1 MIAAQSID
9 AAVSALRAGQ
19 TVILPTD
26 TVYGLCVDPYH
37 EAPIRRLL
45 RQKKRPKEIPV
56 ALVASDLEVILDA
69 VPELRGRAAVM
80 ARAILP
86 GPYTLVL
93 PNPARR
99 YRWLTG
105 TRPDTIGVR
114 IPDLPAEAK
123 TALDGF
129 GAVAMTSANVHGGPD
144 PARVDD
150 IPEEMLRAA
159 AVVVDAGVLPDG
171 RTEQGIPSPLGC
183 GARSGIRAGS
193 ASSRAPRRGGCG
205 TPCPARPS

>member
-1 MIAAQSID
+1 VIATQSVDTAIAA
-9 AAVSALRAGQ
+9 LRGGQ

-26 TVYGLCVDPYH
+26 TVYGLCVDAYH

-45 RQKKRPKEIPV
+45 RQKKRPPEIPV

-80 ARAILP
+80 ARAVLP

-114 IPDLPAEAK
+114 VPDLQAEAK
-123 TALDGF
+123 TVLDGF
-129 GAVAMTSANVHGGPD
+129 GAVAMTSATVHGGPD
-144 PARVDD
+144 PARVED
-150 IPEEMLRAA
+150 IPEGILRAA
-159 AVVVDAGVLPDG
+159 TAVVDAGELP
-171 RTEQGIPSPLGC
+171 
-183 GARSGIRAGS
+183 
-193 ASSRAPRRGGCG
+193 G
-205 TPCPARPS
+205 TPSTVIDLTGSEPEVLREGAVPAPEALAKIARATTG